1 MDSAPIASFS
11 AVLVWAR
18 PRNRIRGVDHH
29 QQFRPHFTPEKRAF
43 QGQPSRTM
51 LILLS
56 FSRKRI
62 ISNGKLIVVDLQVID
77 VPRVHHVGS
86 LQVRILSLLSVV
98 RTEYDTLR
106 LSALSHPFVDNS
118 S

>member
-1 MDSAPIASFS
+1 
-11 AVLVWAR
+11 
-18 PRNRIRGVDHH
+18 
-29 QQFRPHFTPEKRAF
+29 
-43 QGQPSRTM
+43 M

-56 FSRKRI
+56 FSRKR

-98 RTEYDTLR
+98 RTECDAIC
-106 LSALSHPFVDNS
+106 ALTSVR
-118 S
+118 